1 MNITVQHADR
11 RWRVLDP
18 SRNET
23 AAFAEGAVAFDFAD
37 NLAREQH
44 AETGRSIG
52 VRVEVQDAFVDVV
65 RYG

>member
-1 MNITVQHADR
+1 MKITLQHADR

-18 SRNET
+18 SRNEA
-23 AAFAEGAVAFDFAD
+23 AAFIDGAVAFDFAD

-44 AETGRSIG
+44 AETGRGIA

>member
-1 MNITVQHADR
+1 MTLQRFAR
-11 RWRVLDP
+11 RMALP
-18 SRNET
+18 SLVIALA

-52 VRVEVQDAFVDVV
+52 VRVEVEDAFVDVV

>member
-18 SRNET
+18 SRNEA

-44 AETGRSIG
+44 AETGHSIG
-52 VRVEVQDAFVDVV
+52 VRVEVEEAFVDVV

>member
-1 MNITVQHADR
+1 MNITVKHADH
-11 RWRVLDP
+11 RWCVLDP
-18 SRNET
+18 SRNEA

-44 AETGRSIG
+44 AETGRSVG
-52 VRVEVQDAFVDVV
+52 VRVEVEDAYVDVV

>member
-1 MNITVQHADR
+1 MKITLQLADR

-18 SRNET
+18 GRNEA
-23 AAFAEGAVAFDFAD
+23 AAFVDGAVAFDFAD

-44 AETGRSIG
+44 AETGRGIA
-52 VRVEVQDAFVDVV
+52 VRVEVHDAFVDVV

>member
-1 MNITVQHADR
+1 MKITLQHADR

-23 AAFAEGAVAFDFAD
+23 AAFIDGAVAFDFAD

-44 AETGRSIG
+44 AETGRGISL
-52 VRVEVQDAFVDVV
+52 RVEVQDAFVDVV